1 MPRPFFSTIASHTLT
16 SYLSHVTFTS
26 VVPATLLAS
35 SLLLSIEAQAASDI
49 ERAGDVLALTIPAVA
64 YGSTY
69 YMDDKTGRT
78 QFYKAFAANV
88 ATTYALKTV
97 VDKERPDGSDNDSFP
112 SGHTA
117 LAFGGA
123 SFIHKRYGLEYS
135 IPAYVGAAFVGYSR
149 VHADKHD
156 TTDVLAGAA
165 IGGLTSFYV
174 TPYERDGLS
183 VAPNIAPDY
192 YGFVAHYEF

>member
-1 MPRPFFSTIASHTLT
+1 MMRTRPFILMLCPLFAMSTH
-16 SYLSHVTFTS
+16 
-26 VVPATLLAS
+26 
-35 SLLLSIEAQAASDI
+35 AASNI
-49 ERAGDVLALTIPAVA
+49 ERAGDVLAVTIPAVA

-69 YMDDKTGRT
+69 YMDDKTGRN
-78 QFYKAFAANV
+78 QFYQAFATNV
-88 ATTYALKTV
+88 ATTYTLKTL

-135 IPAYVGAAFVGYSR
+135 IPAYVGATFVGYSR

-156 TTDVLAGAA
+156 TADVLAGAA

-183 VAPNIAPDY
+183 IAPNIAPDY